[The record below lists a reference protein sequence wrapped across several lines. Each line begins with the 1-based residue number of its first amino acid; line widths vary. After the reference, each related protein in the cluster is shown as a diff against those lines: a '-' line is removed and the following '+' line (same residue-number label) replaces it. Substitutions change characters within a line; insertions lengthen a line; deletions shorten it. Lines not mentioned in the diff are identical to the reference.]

1 MARRTVL
8 LGTVLA
14 LGLVSPARADP
25 PIDDTLAGYAQALAE
40 RPHDVALLCQRADLL
55 ERSGEPA
62 RALEDVRLALALHP
76 DEPSA
81 LVLEG
86 RALAA
91 LDRIDEAMTSLDRAI
106 AIAPESFA
114 ARRTRAD
121 LRAARGDLR
130 GAIEDLDAA
139 LRLSDDV
146 DAYLD
151 RAHWLVRDGRAAE
164 AAEGLEQAL
173 ARTEGSAPLV
183 LAAIDAHLAAG
194 APAPALDLVDAA
206 IARTPTDPR
215 LGLLRADV
223 LARMGRSADAARAAS
238 DALERIDERLA
249 HRRTAALL
257 VDRGEA
263 LLRLGRIDEA
273 RTALASAQEI
283 EPRYPRALALG
294 ARLSEVSR

>member
-1 MARRTVL
+1 MRARSLL
-8 LGTVLA
+8 LGSVLS
-14 LGLVSPARADP
+14 LGLVTPARADP
-25 PIDDTLAGYAQALAE
+25 PIDDTLAGYDLALAE
-40 RPHDVALLCQRADLL
+40 RPHDVSLLCQRAELL

-76 DEPSA
+76 NEPSA

-91 LDRIDEAMTSLDRAI
+91 LDRVDEALTSLDRAV
-106 AIAPESFA
+106 ALAPESFA

-121 LRAARGDLR
+121 LRVAHGDLR

-139 LRLSDDV
+139 LRFSDDV

-151 RAHWLVRDGRAAE
+151 RAHWLVQDGRAAE

-173 ARTEGSAPLV
+173 ARTESSAPLV

-194 APAPALDLVDAA
+194 APAPALSLVDAA

-215 LGLLRADV
+215 LSILRADV
-223 LARMGRSADAARAAS
+223 LARLGRSADARAAAS
-238 DALERIDERLA
+238 DALSWIDERLA

-263 LLRLGRIDEA
+263 LVRLGRIDEA
-273 RTALASAQEI
+273 RSALEAARALQPAYPRVAALA
-283 EPRYPRALALG
+283 
-294 ARLSEVSR
+294 ARLAEVSR